1 MSVLV
6 NGRPGNTLDVLDRGL
21 QYGDGLF
28 ETIAIRASRPR
39 LLRHHLERL
48 ADGCRRLLMD
58 APDPDLIVR
67 EIAAVASAP
76 AAVVKVI
83 VTRGV
88 GGRGY
93 RPPRDPQATRIVA
106 SFPWPD
112 RSDGQSA
119 GGIRLRTCTTRLSS
133 NPRLA
138 GIKHLGRLEQVL
150 ARAEWQDESIAEGL
164 MLDEAGHVVCG
175 TQSNLFALMAGELV
189 TPRVDRCGVA
199 GVMRRA
205 VLEWASAQGVTAREV
220 DLRPDELPGVEEL
233 FVTNAIVGAWP
244 ARELDGVALPRG
256 TMAAEFNRWLEH
268 E

>member
-1 MSVLV
+1 MNVLV

-28 ETIAIRASRPR
+28 ETVAIRAGRPR

-58 APDPDLIVR
+58 APDPDLIAR
-67 EIAAVASAP
+67 EIAEVVRAP

-83 VTRGV
+83 VTRGI

-93 RPPRDPQATRIVA
+93 RPPKGLQASRIVA

-112 RSDGQSA
+112 HSGGQSA
-119 GGIRLRTCTTRLSS
+119 AGIRLRTCTTRLSS

-150 ARAEWQDESIAEGL
+150 ARAEWQDDSIAEGL

-175 TQSNLFALMAGELV
+175 TQSNLFALIAGELV

-205 VLEWASAQGVTAREV
+205 VLEWASGRGVPTREV
-220 DLRPDELPGVEEL
+220 DLRPQELPGAAEM

-244 ARELDGVALPRG
+244 ARELDGRALPRG

-268 E
+268 Q

>member
-6 NGRPGNTLDVLDRGL
+6 NGRPGKTLDVLDRGL
-21 QYGDGLF
+21 QYGDGVF
-28 ETIAIRASRPR
+28 ETIAIRAGNPR
-39 LLRHHLERL
+39 LLRYHLERL
-48 ADGCRRLLMD
+48 ADGCRRLLID
-58 APDPDLIVR
+58 VPDPTLIQR
-67 EIAAVASAP
+67 EIAAVVTAP
-76 AAVVKVI
+76 AEVVKVI

-93 RPPRDPQATRIVA
+93 RPPKDLQATRIVA

-112 RSDGQSA
+112 RRGGQSA
-119 GGIRLRTCTTRLSS
+119 GSIRLRTCTTRLSS

-150 ARAEWQDESIAEGL
+150 ARAEWQDDSIAEGL
-164 MLDEAGHVVCG
+164 MLDGTGRVVCG

-205 VLEWASAQGVTAREV
+205 VLEWASGQGVATREV
-220 DLRPDELPGVEEL
+220 DLHPEELPGAAEI

-244 ARELDGVALPRG
+244 VRELDGRALPRG
-256 TMAAEFNRWLEH
+256 TMAAEFNRWLEQQ
-268 E
+268 